1 MRRRSHLPRIRSIR
15 VEKMEKENE
24 AGLNP
29 PQKKRRLSL
38 SCKKPLKEVNISR
51 FGSPTKH
58 EDFQK
63 AAEGVV
69 PTNTKHSTKWAVSTF
84 VSWVVERN
92 KRVPE
97 QIDCDILCC
106 IDPERLFNQ
115 LRLFVLE
122 VRKMDGEK
130 YTPGTIKSLLSGINR
145 EFAKNKADF
154 SIMDRSDRR
163 FRELHLTLDS
173 VSSEL
178 HRNGVGVNKKNAK
191 VISKDLEDLCWEKG
205 SLGTSSS
212 RKSHLLICFSKY
224 LGFQD

>member
-1 MRRRSHLPRIRSIR
+1 MSYSTRRSRVLYGFRDRTHECCISRTAREPCFNCLWHVRGCVKDMRRRSHLPRVRSIR

-38 SCKKPLKEVNISR
+38 SRKKPLKEVNISR

-69 PTNTKHSTKWAVSTF
+69 PTNTRHSTKWTVSTF
-84 VSWVVERN
+84 VSWVEERN

-106 IDPERLFNQ
+106 NDPERLSN
-115 LRLFVLE
+115 
-122 VRKMDGEK
+122 
-130 YTPGTIKSLLSGINR
+130 
-145 EFAKNKADF
+145 
-154 SIMDRSDRR
+154 
-163 FRELHLTLDS
+163 
-173 VSSEL
+173 
-178 HRNGVGVNKKNAK
+178 
-191 VISKDLEDLCWEKG
+191 
-205 SLGTSSS
+205 
-212 RKSHLLICFSKY
+212 
-224 LGFQD
+224 